1 MQHIKKKNTEK
12 QKGEKICTN
21 KENGIYPKCALK
33 LTNLTYMVAVDNCSI
48 SMNK

>member
-12 QKGEKICTN
+12 QMEKICTN
-21 KENGIYPKCALK
+21 KEILIYPKCALK
-33 LTNLTYMVAVDNCSI
+33 LTNLKYKVAVDNCSI

>member
-12 QKGEKICTN
+12 QNGEICTN
-21 KENGIYPKCALK
+21 KKILIYPKCALR
-33 LTNLTYMVAVDNCSI
+33 LTNLKYKVAVDNCSI